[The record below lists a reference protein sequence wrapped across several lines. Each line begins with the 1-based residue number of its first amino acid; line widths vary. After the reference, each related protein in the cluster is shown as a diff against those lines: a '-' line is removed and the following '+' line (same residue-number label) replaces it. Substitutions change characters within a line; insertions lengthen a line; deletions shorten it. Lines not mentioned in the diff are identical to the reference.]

1 MIRAR
6 SEKYKRMML
15 ELGHCCEGKTEEE
28 RTELELEVKP
38 QGVGTQGIGRVGVRG
53 GKQEKQLIKDTQRK
67 RGIVQTTTATA

>member
-6 SEKYKRMML
+6 SKKCKRMML
-15 ELGHCCEGKTEEE
+15 GLGRCCEDKTEE
-28 RTELELEVKP
+28 RTELEVEVKP